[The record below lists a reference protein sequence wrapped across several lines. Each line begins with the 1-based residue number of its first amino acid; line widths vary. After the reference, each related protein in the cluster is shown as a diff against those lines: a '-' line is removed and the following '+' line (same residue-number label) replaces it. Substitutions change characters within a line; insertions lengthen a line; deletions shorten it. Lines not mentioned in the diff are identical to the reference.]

1 MLDPVQRIVAI
12 PLAPYGKFVL
22 HLFHQQRCS
31 MVTPLPFA
39 IEILEVPVLI
49 IVIASPAQQ
58 IPEVGGTVIVVYL
71 PIYVYQHQQQL
82 TYVLTLAHFV
92 EV

>member
-12 PLAPYGKFVL
+12 PLALKVRPASVPSAALY
-22 HLFHQQRCS
+22 

-49 IVIASPAQQ
+49 IVIASPALK
-58 IPEVGGTVIVVYL
+58 IPEVGGTVIVLFANICL
-71 PIYVYQHQQQL
+71 PASAATNVC
-82 TYVLTLAHFV
+82 VDPCSFC
-92 EV
+92 